1 MTNSALNLLIAAGF
15 VCVAVTAA
23 ESKEI
28 VLEDS
33 EHSEVTLSIYNN
45 DLAFV
50 RDSRN
55 AELAAGRNSVA
66 FKGVAEKI
74 MPETVMLVGD
84 KISVIEQNY
93 NYNLLTPVNIINESV
108 GKTVKTALYDEKT
121 GTTNFDQAK
130 IIDSNYGNPILEF
143 SYGIE
148 THFPGRLI
156 FESLPENL
164 TSRPTLAAEVQAENA
179 GNNKLELAYL
189 TRGISWKADYV
200 AELAG
205 EDNFNLKGWITL
217 NNESGANYK
226 NALVQLVAGNVN
238 LVSQAQPR
246 PMPMMFAAKAMR
258 NAEMVSMDSAAGAPA
273 QEALADYYIYTLP
286 FKTTITD
293 KQSKQ
298 VTLLNKD
305 KVKYT
310 KEYRLVSPLYLW
322 PNLQESEFKRQNPEV
337 IFKITNVEA
346 SHLGVP
352 LPSGVVRFY
361 ETDKG
366 GNLQFLGE
374 SNLEQ
379 LAVGDNAEL
388 KIGQSFD
395 VAVKGKV
402 TNVKN
407 IAKNTTEAEVE
418 IKFNNSKDKAETVV
432 FEQNFN
438 SNWEIISASLKFN
451 KKNASTAA
459 WEVAIPAKSQTV
471 LTYKVRL
478 TRENGSN

>member
-1 MTNSALNLLIAAGF
+1 MTNSALNLLVAAG
-15 VCVAVTAA
+15 VIGSMAAPVAA
-23 ESKEI
+23 KEI
-28 VLEDS
+28 VLENNDN
-33 EHSEVTLSIYNN
+33 SEVALSIYNN

-74 MPETVMLVGD
+74 MPETAMLVGNR
-84 KISVIEQNY
+84 ISVIEQNY
-93 NYNLLTPVNIINESV
+93 NYNLLTPINIVNESV

-121 GTTNFDQAK
+121 GTTTFDQAK
-130 IIDSNYGNPILEF
+130 IIDSNYGNPILQF

-164 TSRPTLAAEVQAENA
+164 TSRPTLSADLQAEAA

-200 AELAG
+200 ADITG
-205 EDNFNLKGWITL
+205 EDNLNLKGWITL
-217 NNESGANYK
+217 NNESGADYK
-226 NALVQLVAGNVN
+226 NALVQLVAGSVN
-238 LVSQAQPR
+238 MVSQAQPR
-246 PMPMMFAAKAMR
+246 PVPMMFAAKAMR
-258 NAEMVSMDSAAGAPA
+258 NAEMASMDSAAGAPQ

-298 VTLLNKD
+298 VTLLSKD
-305 KVKYT
+305 KVKYS

-322 PNLQESEFKRQNPEV
+322 FNMSESEFKRQNPEV
-337 IFKITNVEA
+337 IFKFVNNAA
-346 SHLGVP
+346 SNLGEP
-352 LPSGVVRFY
+352 LPAGIVRFY
-361 ETDKG
+361 ENDKSG
-366 GNLQFLGE
+366 KVQFLGE

-379 LAVGDNAEL
+379 LAVGDNTEL

-402 TNVKN
+402 TNIKN
-407 IAKNTTEAEVE
+407 IAKNITEAEAE
-418 IKFNNSKDKAETVV
+418 IKFNNSKEKPETVV
-432 FEQNFN
+432 FEQNFQ
-438 SNWEIISASLKFN
+438 SNWEIISESLKHD

-459 WEVAIPAKSQTV
+459 WKVEVPAKSQAV

-478 TRENGSN
+478 TRDDTSN